1 MQRPDHS
8 GGSAPVIRRSQT
20 PVADGG
26 LSVVE
31 DDITVIPDRRP
42 AHRAPRDRPWTL
54 VASALAVYAASRVVV
69 AAGAATAAYLRAGTR
84 VVDVLISWDGSWYLD
99 VVRDGYPADPAER
112 AGELL
117 PNPIAFF
124 PLYPVLVRGADRV
137 LPGQEAVA
145 ALAMS
150 LAAGAVATVLV
161 ALLTRRLAGPSAAIR
176 AAGLFAFA
184 PGAFVLSM
192 AYAEGVLLVAA
203 AACLLLLHQRRWL
216 AAGVAAALAGAA
228 RPTGIVLAA
237 CCAWAAWEAW
247 RRGEGLRALIAPA
260 LAPIGTAA
268 YFAWLW
274 AHTGSATIWFRTQR
288 EVWRERIDWGDATVD
303 RVFEFARHPFED
315 PAVAVVVLGLV
326 VAIAGV
332 VLLVTTD
339 LPRTL
344 YVYTAGVLF
353 LTVASAT
360 LGARPRFV
368 FTAFPLVV
376 AAAIRLRGTAYTVV
390 LTAGA
395 AVLPLLV
402 VFYSKGYFELI
413 PGAPAP

>member
-1 MQRPDHS
+1 MQRPDL
-8 GGSAPVIRRSQT
+8 RQT
-20 PVADGG
+20 PAADGG

-31 DDITVIPDRRP
+31 DDITVIPDRGP
-42 AHRAPRDRPWTL
+42 AHRAQRDRPWTL
-54 VASALAVYAASRVVV
+54 VVAAVAVYAASRVVV
-69 AAGAATAAYLRAGTR
+69 AVGAATAAYLRTGTR
-84 VVDVLISWDGSWYLD
+84 VVDVLISWDGTWYLD

-112 AGELL
+112 GGELL

-124 PLYPVLVRGADRV
+124 PLYPLLVRGADRV
-137 LPGQEAVA
+137 LPGREAVA
-145 ALAMS
+145 ALSVS

-161 ALLTRRLAGPSAAIR
+161 ALLTRRLAGPSAAVR
-176 AAGLFAFA
+176 AAALFAFA

-203 AACLLLLHQRRWL
+203 AACLLLLHQRQWL
-216 AAGVAAALAGAA
+216 AAGLAAALAGAA

-247 RRGEGLRALIAPA
+247 RRGEGLRALIAPV
-260 LAPIGTAA
+260 LAPLGTAA
-268 YFAWLW
+268 YFGWLW

-288 EVWRERIDWGDATVD
+288 EVWQERIDWGDATVD

-315 PAVAVVVLGLV
+315 PAVAVVVLGLA
-326 VAIAGV
+326 VATAGV

-353 LTVASAT
+353 MTVASAT

-395 AVLPLLV
+395 ALLPLLV